1 MLEMATN
8 AQRFTKDE
16 VMKTNFDAK
25 AATWDDDPKRIKRA
39 GEIADAMIRAMHP
52 ATEMDA
58 MDFGCGSGLITL
70 MLQPLVKS
78 ITGVDSSREMLNV
91 LENKIK
97 QQKLANVRTQF
108 VDIEAGDRIEGS
120 YDLIVSS
127 MTLHHVSEP
136 GKLLRRLYN
145 LLFPG
150 GQLGIADLDTEDGT
164 FHSDN
169 TGVVHFG
176 FERAKLKELFT
187 QAGFREIRDATAS
200 TVVREQEGKT
210 YTVFLIS
217 GTKK

>member
-1 MLEMATN
+1 MKKTEST
-8 AQRFTKDE
+8 
-16 VMKTNFDAK
+16 KTNFDVK
-25 AATWDDDPKRIKRA
+25 AASWDNDPKRIKRA
-39 GEIADAMIRAMHP
+39 GEIADAMIRTMRP
-52 ATEMDA
+52 AKGMDA

-70 MLQPLVKS
+70 SLQPLVKS

-97 QQKLANVRTQF
+97 QQKLANVRTQL
-108 VDIEAGDRIEGS
+108 VDIEASDRIEGA

-136 GKLLRRLYN
+136 GTLLKRMYN
-145 LLFPG
+145 ILHPG
-150 GQLGIADLDTEDGT
+150 GQLGIADLDKEDGS

-169 TGVVHFG
+169 TGVMHFG
-176 FERAKLKELFT
+176 FDRAKLKELFA

-200 TVVREQEGKT
+200 TVVREQEEKT

-217 GTKK
+217 GSKK